1 MADDAPEP
9 RICIN
14 HVAGRYLVYDVND
27 IASLRTTW
35 HMCGTLF
42 GTLPQ
47 AQQQNIF
54 LGLPLELMQEEAR
67 LLVDQ
72 RAAIIVD
79 DSLAH
84 RDAIKALS
92 ETDKADILALKIQEQ
107 DKLMLA
113 NREESIKRK
122 EAAIE
127 NAKASGKWKTKP
139 AKAPEATT
147 SKAEEISL
155 FATMSDTVTEDAS
168 GSGGGEELA
177 STGQRTSPD
186 DGNQRQYIIPMA
198 SSAIGPHSLRLPKES
213 EHIPN
218 PPDARYQVYKYLQ
231 SLGYFMSPG
240 LRFGCQFVAY
250 PGDPLRFHSHFL
262 VKSLQWDEELSV
274 LDLVGGGRLGT
285 GVKKAWMMAG
295 LEEGD
300 AEADEPEGPSVRTF
314 CVEWAGFG

>member
-1 MADDAPEP
+1 
-9 RICIN
+9 
-14 HVAGRYLVYDVND
+14 
-27 IASLRTTW
+27 
-35 HMCGTLF
+35 MCGTLF

-72 RAAIIVD
+72 RVAMIVD

-92 ETDKADILALKIQEQ
+92 ETDKADILAVKIQEQ

-113 NREESIKRK
+113 NREESMKKK

-139 AKAPEATT
+139 AKAPGAST
-147 SKAEEISL
+147 SRTEEGSL
-155 FATMSDTVTEDAS
+155 FASASDTIVD
-168 GSGGGEELA
+168 GGGGEELA
-177 STGQRTSPD
+177 STGQRTSPE
-186 DGNQRQYIIPMA
+186 DGSRQYIIPMA
-198 SSAIGPHSLRLPKES
+198 SSAIGPHHLRLPQEPN
-213 EHIPN
+213 HAPN
-218 PPDARYQVYKYLQ
+218 PPEARYQVYKHLQ

-240 LRFGCQFVAY
+240 LRFGCQYVAY

-262 VKSLQWDEELSV
+262 VKSLRWDEELSI

-285 GVKKAWMMAG
+285 GVKKAWMISG
-295 LEEGD
+295 LEQPD
-300 AEADEPEGPSVRTF
+300 KEADESEVQDVRTF
-314 CVEWAGFG
+314 CIEWAGFG

>member
-1 MADDAPEP
+1 MMFS
-9 RICIN
+9 
-14 HVAGRYLVYDVND
+14 H
-27 IASLRTTW
+27 IAYLRTTW

-72 RAAIIVD
+72 RVAMIVD

-84 RDAIKALS
+84 REAVKALS
-92 ETDKADILALKIQEQ
+92 ETDKADILALKTQEQ
-107 DKLMLA
+107 DKLTLA
-113 NREESIKRK
+113 NKEESLKRK

-139 AKAPEATT
+139 AKVAEPTPNQ
-147 SKAEEISL
+147 AEEGSL
-155 FATMSDTVTEDAS
+155 FAGGSDKVSEDV
-168 GSGGGEELA
+168 GGTGGDELV

-186 DGNQRQYIIPMA
+186 DGGQRQYIIPMA
-198 SSAIGPHSLRLPKES
+198 SSAIGSHSLRLPREA
-213 EHIPN
+213 EHVPN

-262 VKSLQWDEELSV
+262 VKSLQWDEELSI

-295 LEEGD
+295 LEQADTAG
-300 AEADEPEGPSVRTF
+300 ANADELEDPGVRTF
-314 CVEWAGFG
+314 CIEWAGFG

>member
-1 MADDAPEP
+1 
-9 RICIN
+9 
-14 HVAGRYLVYDVND
+14 
-27 IASLRTTW
+27 
-35 HMCGTLF
+35 MCGTLF

-54 LGLPLELMQEEAR
+54 LGLPLELMREEAR

-72 RAAIIVD
+72 RELQWGKKNIILDWIAGSNRSLKGVATIVE

-84 RDAIKALS
+84 RDAVKALS
-92 ETDKADILALKIQEQ
+92 ETDKADILSLKIQEQ

-139 AKAPEATT
+139 ARASESSIDK
-147 SKAEEISL
+147 SKETPL
-155 FATMSDTVTEDAS
+155 FESTLDAIVD
-168 GSGGGEELA
+168 GVGGEGGREELA
-177 STGQRTSPD
+177 STAQRTSAD
-186 DGNQRQYIIPMA
+186 DGSQRQYVIPMA
-198 SSAIGPHSLRLPKES
+198 SSAIGLHSLRLPREA
-213 EHIPN
+213 ENIPS

-262 VKSLQWDEELSV
+262 VKSLQWDEELSM

-295 LEEGD
+295 LEQRD
-300 AEADEPEGPSVRTF
+300 IEADRPESHGVRTF

>member
-1 MADDAPEP
+1 MGDDASKPC
-9 RICIN
+9 ICIN

-27 IASLRTTW
+27 IAYLRISW

-54 LGLPLELMQEEAR
+54 LGLPLELMREEAR

-72 RAAIIVD
+72 RVATIVE

-84 RDAIKALS
+84 RDAVKALS
-92 ETDKADILALKIQEQ
+92 ETDRADILSLKTQEQ

-113 NREESIKRK
+113 NREESMKRK

-139 AKAPEATT
+139 ARSSEPSIDK
-147 SKAEEISL
+147 SKETLL
-155 FATMSDTVTEDAS
+155 FESTLDAIVD
-168 GSGGGEELA
+168 GVGDEGGREELA
-177 STGQRTSPD
+177 STAQRTSAD
-186 DGNQRQYIIPMA
+186 DGSQRQYVIPMA
-198 SSAIGPHSLRLPKES
+198 SSAIGLHSLRLPREA
-213 EHIPN
+213 ENIPS

-262 VKSLQWDEELSV
+262 VKSLQWDEELSI

-295 LEEGD
+295 LEQRD
-300 AEADEPEGPSVRTF
+300 IEADTPESHGVRTF

>member
-1 MADDAPEP
+1 
-9 RICIN
+9 
-14 HVAGRYLVYDVND
+14 
-27 IASLRTTW
+27 
-35 HMCGTLF
+35 MCGTLF

-72 RAAIIVD
+72 RVAMIVD

-84 RDAIKALS
+84 RDAVEALS
-92 ETDKADILALKIQEQ
+92 ETDKADIFALKIQEQ

-113 NREESIKRK
+113 SREESMKRK
-122 EAAIE
+122 QAAIE

-139 AKAPEATT
+139 AKAPEVSTNQ
-147 SKAEEISL
+147 AEESSL
-155 FATMSDTVTEDAS
+155 FASTSDTGTEGAGGDGS
-168 GSGGGEELA
+168 GSGVELA
-177 STGQRTSPD
+177 STGQRITPD
-186 DGNQRQYIIPMA
+186 DSNQRQYIIPMA
-198 SSAIGPHSLRLPKES
+198 SSTIGPHSLRLPQEA
-213 EHIPN
+213 EHAPS
-218 PPDARYQVYKYLQ
+218 PPEARFQVYRYLQ

-262 VKSLQWDEELSV
+262 VKSLQWDEELSI

-285 GVKKAWMMAG
+285 GVKKAWMIAG
-295 LEEGD
+295 LEQPD
-300 AEADEPEGPSVRTF
+300 TEAREPEGHSVRTF

>member
-1 MADDAPEP
+1 
-9 RICIN
+9 
-14 HVAGRYLVYDVND
+14 
-27 IASLRTTW
+27 
-35 HMCGTLF
+35 MCGTLF

-54 LGLPLELMQEEAR
+54 LGLPLELMQEEVR

-72 RAAIIVD
+72 RVAMIVN
-79 DSLAH
+79 DSVSH

-92 ETDKADILALKIQEQ
+92 ETDRADILSLKTQEQ
-107 DKLMLA
+107 DRLMLA
-113 NREESIKRK
+113 NREESMKRK

-139 AKAPEATT
+139 AKASESPIGDTDEN
-147 SKAEEISL
+147 SL
-155 FATMSDTVTEDAS
+155 LASTSDTIFDGARGE
-168 GSGGGEELA
+168 GGQEELA
-177 STGQRTSPD
+177 STSQRTSPD
-186 DGNQRQYIIPMA
+186 ESSQRQYVIPMA
-198 SSAIGPHSLRLPKES
+198 SSAIGLHSLRLPREADI
-213 EHIPN
+213 IPS

-262 VKSLQWDEELSV
+262 VKSLQWDEELSI

-295 LEEGD
+295 LKQRD
-300 AEADEPEGPSVRTF
+300 TEADEPEGHRVRTF
-314 CVEWAGFG
+314 CIEWAGFG